1 MKALKF
7 IKDNKIFFVTFGML
21 MLISV
26 EYLVQKDFVH
36 FMDNYYYPLYVID
49 YSCGYSS
56 RLLVGSIFSLFVD
69 GPVNYS
75 TIIGFMLCVYTAV
88 CFTLSL
94 FINNYLKNTKYEPVA
109 VYAFFLVVSPTILS
123 YLLYL
128 GTLDIFWIFFV
139 VASLWAVDKKGWRWL
154 VPIFCSLALC
164 IYELF
169 VTTFLPVMAIIV
181 FYQFVKKPNVSNF
194 IYIAVCAVV
203 VGLATLYFLRLGD
216 FTMKMTSD
224 ELVTFAQSRLD
235 EESRNFDQYYIRS
248 VLFWESHEI
257 ENVHGFLG
265 YIEYCLKY
273 LVRDKYSLYKIVS
286 FFLVS
291 CILTSIPYIY
301 LIVKAFMKA
310 KKPLEKF
317 IFLCSLSP
325 IVFVV
330 INLFLSTDTE
340 RFSTH
345 FLVAILCLAL
355 FFIRENNVS
364 FSSSF
369 DELKL
374 TVKKHKISV
383 SLFTIAVIRIIL
395 SGVRF

>member
-21 MLISV
+21 MLVSV
-26 EYLVQKDFVH
+26 EYLVQKEFVH
-36 FMDNYYYPLYVID
+36 FMDNFYYPLYVID

-56 RLLVGSIFSLFVD
+56 RLLIGSIFSLFID

-94 FINNYLKNTKYEPVA
+94 FINNYLKSTKYEPVA
-109 VYAFFLVVSPTILS
+109 VYALFMIVSPTFLS
-123 YLLYL
+123 FLKYL

-194 IYIAVCAVV
+194 IYIAGCAVV

-248 VLFWESHEI
+248 VLFWETPEV
-257 ENVHGFLG
+257 ENYHGFAG
-265 YIEYCLKY
+265 YIQYCYEYFIK
-273 LVRDKYSLYKIVS
+273 DSNSLLSGIR
-286 FFLVS
+286 FFLLSNFITAIPFV
-291 CILTSIPYIY
+291 CIIIKSFR
-301 LIVKAFMKA
+301 KAA
-310 KKPLEKF
+310 KPLEKF

-325 IVFVV
+325 IAFVV
-330 INLFLSTDTE
+330 INLLLSTDTE

-345 FLVAILCLAL
+345 FLLAILFLTL
-355 FFIRENNVS
+355 FFIKDNNTA
-364 FSSSF
+364 FSDSY
-369 DELKL
+369 DELKEKL
-374 TVKKHKISV
+374 SNNKVGIGV
-383 SLFTIAVIRIIL
+383 FVIAAARTIL